1 MRARSCALDPALND
15 FILRRQREGILKKPL
30 AIAAAELKIVVAKA
44 SRNEPAKATEEAAC
58 DAITLLLAVWRAV
71 VNYPARA
78 DKITAAVPRIGR
90 EHDFARLETGL
101 SDQGG

>member
-1 MRARSCALDPALND
+1 MRARSRALDPALND

-58 DAITLLLAVWRAV
+58 DAKTLLLAVWRAV
-71 VNYPARA
+71 VDDPARA
-78 DKITAAVPRIGR
+78 PIK
-90 EHDFARLETGL
+90 
-101 SDQGG
+101 